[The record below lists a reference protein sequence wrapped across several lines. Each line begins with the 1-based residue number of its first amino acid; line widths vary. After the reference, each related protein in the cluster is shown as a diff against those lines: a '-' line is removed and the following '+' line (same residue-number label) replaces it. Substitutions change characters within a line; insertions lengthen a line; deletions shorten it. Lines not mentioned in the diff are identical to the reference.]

1 MLKALSNSAN
11 IFLLAGANL
20 LFVFIILG
28 GSVNHFPFNDFWFV
42 KADTSDISNAYPES
56 GWYFWGVC
64 NIEDKSQ
71 CNLGAAYPIEPSR
84 NFQTTDGVPQDFTSG
99 KKFYYLSRFGFAFLL
114 IAFVFTALAFL
125 INLCGFYLES
135 IEKIGILLVTLAT
148 LFDAGACAFYTS
160 VAVLARNA
168 FKDDGKST
176 KVGAKSFG
184 ILWASLV
191 TLLIIWFTLC
201 ATNIVNSYR
210 KHVANVRG
218 FDYNNDY
225 YNQQNG
231 AEGGE
236 GQLADDSSFTRSV
249 PVEKEDN
256 TGSGG
261 IRFFRIKRNQKQ
273 PSDEE
278 SV

>member
-1 MLKALSNSAN
+1 MFKAAANSIN

-20 LFVFIILG
+20 LFIFIILG
-28 GSVNHFPFNDFWFV
+28 GAVNHFPFNDFWWV
-42 KADTSDISNAYPES
+42 KADTSDISNAYPET
-56 GWYFWGVC
+56 GWYFWGAC
-64 NIEDKSQ
+64 NINDKSQ
-71 CNLGAAYPIEPSR
+71 CDLAPGYPIDPTR
-84 NFQTTDGVPQDFTSG
+84 NFGTSTGVPDDFSSG
-99 KKFYYLSRFGFAFLL
+99 SKFYYLSRFGFAFLL
-114 IAFVFTALAFL
+114 IGFVFAALAFL
-125 INLCGFYLES
+125 INLVGFYLES

-148 LFDAGACAFYTS
+148 FFTAGACAFYTS

-168 FKDDGKST
+168 FSSQNKST

-184 ILWASLV
+184 ILWAAFV

-201 ATNIVNSYR
+201 AANITNSYK

-218 FDYNNDY
+218 YNQDDY
-225 YNQQNG
+225 YDQHHGG
-231 AEGGE
+231 ARGE
-236 GQLADDSSFTRSV
+236 GELADDSSFTRSV

-261 IRFFRIKRNQKQ
+261 IRFFRIKRNQK